1 MWSAREQ
8 IIGLVENLKSKYTE
22 VKFVNLSI
30 SFLGIFGL
38 SCSSFT
44 DMCVD
49 LAVDSGHRRYL
60 ISKLCNTIIRSTYSI
75 FCQRNKPWNSSEL
88 LSF

>member
-1 MWSAREQ
+1 MRSAREQ

-30 SFLGIFGL
+30 SFLRIFGL

-49 LAVDSGHRRYL
+49 LAVL
-60 ISKLCNTIIRSTYSI
+60 
-75 FCQRNKPWNSSEL
+75 NSFLFEQPHAG
-88 LSF
+88 FY